1 MDDILS
7 AVENEAAA
15 LSDADIQAQL
25 EGLMKQKKAQAE
37 RQKEYN
43 SSPEAKAK
51 RAEYNKLRAQDP
63 DVIEKRKEYQQRPE
77 TKERNKVYRQKR
89 AAEQKAIL
97 AEAAKRGITLE
108 SLSGQ

>member
-15 LSDADIQAQL
+15 LSNEDIQAQL
-25 EGLMKQKKAQAE
+25 EGLMKQKAVQAE

-63 DVIEKRKEYQQRPE
+63 DVVEKRKEYQQRPA
-77 TKERNKVYRQKR
+77 TKERNKEYRLKR
-89 AAEQKAIL
+89 AAQQKAVL
-97 AEAAKRGITLE
+97 AEAEKRGITFE
-108 SLSGQ
+108 SLGQ

>member
-15 LSDADIQAQL
+15 LSDSDIQAQL
-25 EGLMKQKKAQAE
+25 EGLMKQKRAQAE

-51 RAEYNKLRAQDP
+51 RAEYNKLRAQEP